1 MKQVLVVLAIV
12 AASLSYSTMVL
23 SEENTAGLPNE
34 YGQYKTYESKGQ
46 KDECLIV
53 AKNCITG
60 DESVMKRVE
69 RLKREIEKGSEVYP
83 PEELKIFQDQLNWIN
98 SESKDYSV
106 DRY

>member
-1 MKQVLVVLAIV
+1 MKRVFAVLAIV

-23 SEENTAGLPNE
+23 SEENTTGLPNE
-34 YGQYKTYESKGQ
+34 YGQYKTYELKGQ

-53 AKNCITG
+53 AKNCIRG

-69 RLKREIEKGSEVYP
+69 RLKREIEKGAEVYT

-98 SESKDYSV
+98 SESKDYSEN
-106 DRY
+106 

>member
-1 MKQVLVVLAIV
+1 MKHVCVVLAIV

-34 YGQYKTYESKGQ
+34 YGQYKIFDFKGQ
-46 KDECLIV
+46 KDDCLIV
-53 AKNCITG
+53 AKNCISG

-69 RLKREIEKGSEVYP
+69 RLTREIEKGAEVYT
-83 PEELKIFQDQLNWIN
+83 PEELKIFQGQLNWIN